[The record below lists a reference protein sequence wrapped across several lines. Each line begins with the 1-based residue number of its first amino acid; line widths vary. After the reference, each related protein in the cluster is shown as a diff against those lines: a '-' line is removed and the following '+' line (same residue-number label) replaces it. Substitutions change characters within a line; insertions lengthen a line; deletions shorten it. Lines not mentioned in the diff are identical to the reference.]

1 MTIHPL
7 NIKRTETKTYINSI
21 GHFSKYRVCCIHKF
35 AQVGECKGGPKTNDQ
50 CRTFTIY
57 PVFNGTGVQQIH
69 TDRVTEGNENVFML
83 RMKKKNNSSI
93 DQPRKNIELEVRTPK
108 PPTPPPEKLEKPLF
122 VNEDCVKLVTKEEV
136 PEIEPKQEVKKKKKK
151 KKK

>member
-1 MTIHPL
+1 MCV
-7 NIKRTETKTYINSI
+7 YIYK
-21 GHFSKYRVCCIHKF
+21 FS
-35 AQVGECKGGPKTNDQ
+35 QVGECKGGLRTNDQ

-83 RMKKKNNSSI
+83 RMKKKSDSSAE
-93 DQPRKNIELEVRTPK
+93 QPKKNVELEVRTPK
-108 PPTPPPEKLEKPLF
+108 PPIPPPEKLEKPLI
-122 VNEDCVKLVTKEEV
+122 VDEDCVKLVTKEEI
-136 PEIEPKQEVKKKKKK
+136 PQIETPKQEVKKKKKK

>member
-21 GHFSKYRVCCIHKF
+21 GHFSKYRVCCIYKF

>member
-1 MTIHPL
+1 MIH
-7 NIKRTETKTYINSI
+7 KFDWT
-21 GHFSKYRVCCIHKF
+21 FSKFHVRKF

-83 RMKKKNNSSI
+83 RMKKKNDSSI
-93 DQPRKNIELEVRTPK
+93 EQPRKNIELEVRTPK
-108 PPTPPPEKLEKPLF
+108 PPTPPPEKLEKPL
-122 VNEDCVKLVTKEEV
+122 VVDEDCVKLVTKEEV
-136 PEIEPKQEVKKKKKK
+136 PEIEPKPEVKKKIKNWIVSIG
-151 KKK
+151 